1 MKNTAVTSQRIIAM
15 GWSHLSITGT
25 LERDMYRRKYV
36 MTFFEVVTIKTIQMA
51 NKHMKVCSASFIIRE
66 MQIKATMRFHLTQSE
81 GHHQKIYKQ

>member
-36 MTFFEVVTIKTIQMA
+36 MTYFEVVAIKTIQME
-51 NKHMKVCSASFIIRE
+51 NKHMKVCFYFIFDIFSDVLV
-66 MQIKATMRFHLTQSE
+66 I
-81 GHHQKIYKQ
+81 QKHVV